1 MFHLDQELL
10 LFEFSVPLVLA
21 AARRLGLGLTRKQN
35 DVDLL
40 YLADEALQDEYS
52 EDQADMM
59 RKSGSVKP
67 GLSKSTVEEY
77 MKLIAE
83 RRSMAGDSLS
93 SRLPSN
99 SILRGVHPSPTFAA
113 EAAKPPS
120 PTAKGRPMPA
130 DVSFRPRRR
139 RWRGGGSGRWPQ
151 AAVLPSILEEEFVAE
166 ASCADGGKEEEEEKE
181 ELPFAFSSDDDDDTE
196 EGSSSSS
203 GGSGSEC
210 DGVPVATEPEP
221 EAAVALQQAS
231 RRTLTFGEFLAKP
244 SARNKK
250 SISLL
255 LQDDPHSIMARP
267 GKGLHARGPPRSPRG
282 THDGLAA
289 ATLAASTRSLPG
301 TVRRAPGAARGPLL
315 SMLEGADWSAAA
327 GAASPVA
334 GF

>member
-1 MFHLDQELL
+1 MFHLDASRH

-83 RRSMAGDSLS
+83 RRSTAGDSLS

-130 DVSFRPRRR
+130 DVSFRPRR
-139 RWRGGGSGRWPQ
+139 
-151 AAVLPSILEEEFVAE
+151 
-166 ASCADGGKEEEEEKE
+166 
-181 ELPFAFSSDDDDDTE
+181 
-196 EGSSSSS
+196 SSS

-267 GKGLHARGPPRSPRG
+267 GKGLHVRGPPRSPRG